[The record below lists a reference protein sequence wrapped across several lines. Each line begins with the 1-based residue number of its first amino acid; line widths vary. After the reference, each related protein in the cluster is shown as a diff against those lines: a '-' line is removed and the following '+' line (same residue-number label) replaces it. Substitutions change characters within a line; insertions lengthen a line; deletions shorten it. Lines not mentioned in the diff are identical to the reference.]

1 MITAYASNFEPEA
14 LQTVQE
20 AFDAAWS
27 EVAASPGVMV
37 DQEAA
42 RKMIAN
48 RIIHAWRDQG
58 ERSLEGLKDYA
69 IQGLRAE
76 PSTPQQPAASRTA

>member
-1 MITAYASNFEPEA
+1 MFTSYASNFDPET
-14 LQTVQE
+14 LQTLQE

-37 DQEAA
+37 DQVAA

-48 RIIHAWRDQG
+48 RIIDAWRDQG
-58 ERSLEGLKDYA
+58 ERNPELLKDYA
-69 IQGLRAE
+69 IQGFRA
-76 PSTPQQPAASRTA
+76 